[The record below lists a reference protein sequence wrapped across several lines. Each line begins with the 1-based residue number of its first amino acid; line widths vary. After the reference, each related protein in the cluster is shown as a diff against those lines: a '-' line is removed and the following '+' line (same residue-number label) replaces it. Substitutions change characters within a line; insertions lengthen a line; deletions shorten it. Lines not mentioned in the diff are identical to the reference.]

1 MKKWITRKYT
11 AAGVA
16 AIIMTSNSDQEVF
29 HLVKNVK
36 INKKETDNIDFEVL
50 GMTLKSLILIFSY
63 FY

>member
-29 HLVKNVK
+29 DVVKNVE
-36 INKKETDNIDFEVL
+36 INKEETNNIDVEVL
-50 GMTLKSLILIFSY
+50 GMTLKSLILIFP
-63 FY
+63 

>member
-29 HLVKNVK
+29 DVVKNEE
-36 INKKETDNIDFEVL
+36 INKEETDNVDVEVL
-50 GMTLKSLILIFSY
+50 GMTLKSLILIFP
-63 FY
+63 

>member
-29 HLVKNVK
+29 DVVKNEE
-36 INKKETDNIDFEVL
+36 INKEETDNIDVEVL
-50 GMTLKSLILIFSY
+50 GMTLKSLILILP
-63 FY
+63 

>member
-29 HLVKNVK
+29 DVVKNEE
-36 INKKETDNIDFEVL
+36 INKEETDKIDVEVL
-50 GMTLKSLILIFSY
+50 GMTLKSLILIFP
-63 FY
+63 

>member
-29 HLVKNVK
+29 DVVKNEE
-36 INKKETDNIDFEVL
+36 INKEETDNIDVEVL
-50 GMTLKSLILIFSY
+50 GMTLKSLILIFP
-63 FY
+63 